1 MADRIKGITIELNGD
16 TTKLSKAL
24 DGVNKEVKSTQTALK
39 DVDKLLKLDPKNTEL
54 LRQKQKLLAD
64 QIGNTKDK
72 LEQLK
77 SAQASMDA
85 SGVDKSS
92 ADYMALRREIIDCE
106 DSLGRLEKAA
116 EKSNVAMQKVAA
128 VSKSIGDG
136 AQKVADKTKALSA
149 AAGGLLAGL
158 GAAAYGAV
166 TAADDLNTLAKQSGF
181 TTGELQK
188 MQYAADRVDVSM
200 EDITGAAKKLKS
212 NMQTAA
218 DAFVADHKAME
229 NAMESA
235 RKKAEAEAEKQKR
248 SIEGIREAGAVAA
261 KKTKEEWEGSS
272 NAVAKAFTRLKVSIK
287 DADGNMRDATD
298 VFWDAVTALSAV
310 ENETERDQIAMDLFG
325 KSADQLAGIIDD
337 GGAAFREL
345 GDEAERA
352 GLIMEQDTLDS
363 LNEVNDAIDKVKA
376 TAKATLTETGAKAIQ
391 ASLPAIEKIIDAIGK
406 VLEFIG
412 NLNEEQIS
420 MIVNILAIVAAI
432 SPVASIIAKIAA
444 AVGALLPI
452 FPVIGG
458 TLEGLWILI
467 SEVIA
472 PAIMSGISGIISF
485 IGSTVIP
492 AIGSLFAFIAANP
505 IILVIAAIT
514 AAVVALGVYLYKH
527 WDEVKARA
535 AELGQAL
542 SAMGSATMDAI
553 RNGAKK
559 LGNDL
564 KLIWDSIGQAL
575 KMQWDAWAGLG
586 NAIIGGIKSAI
597 SSVVSWV
604 QSAVN
609 SVINSI
615 NAVISAVRSLFG
627 MGGSVSVGTTRVG
640 KMAAGGTLRHGMSLV
655 GENGPELLT
664 VSGGQAVVQPLNATV
679 DSKSLASAMGGIVG
693 GGTTNVNVSFTGS
706 LAQLA
711 AVLQPVIVA
720 ETNRRGGSFVN
731 A

>member
-24 DGVNKEVKSTQTALK
+24 EGVNKEVKSTQTALK

-54 LRQKQKLLAD
+54 LKQKQKLLAD
-64 QIGNTKDK
+64 QIGNTKEK

-77 SAQASMDA
+77 NAQANMDA
-85 SGVDKSS
+85 NGVDKNSS
-92 ADYMALRREIIDCE
+92 QYMNLRREIIDCE
-106 DSLGRLEKAA
+106 DSLKRLEEAA
-116 EKSNVAMQKVAA
+116 GKSNVALQKVAA

-166 TAADDLNTLAKQSGF
+166 TTADDLNTLAKQSGF
-181 TTGELQK
+181 TTEELQK

-200 EDITGAAKKLKS
+200 EDITGAAKKMK
-212 NMQTAA
+212 TAMA
-218 DAFVADHKAME
+218 SGKDAFSKLGVE
-229 NAMESA
+229 
-235 RKKAEAEAEKQKR
+235 
-248 SIEGIREAGAVAA
+248 
-261 KKTKEEWEGSS
+261 
-272 NAVAKAFTRLKVSIK
+272 IK
-287 DADGNMRDATD
+287 NADGSMRNVNE
-298 VFWDAVTALSAV
+298 VFWETVQALSRV
-310 ENETERDQIAMDLFG
+310 QNETERDQIAMDLFG

-352 GLIMEQDTLDS
+352 GLIMSQETLDG

-376 TAKATLTETGAKAIQ
+376 TAKGALAQAGAKAIE
-391 ASLPAIEKIIDAIGK
+391 AALPAIEKVINA
-406 VLEFIG
+406 VTTL
-412 NLNEEQIS
+412 LNWLAGLDQRQIS
-420 MIVNILAIVAAI
+420 MLVTILAIVAAI
-432 SPVASIIAKIAA
+432 SPVASIIANIA
-444 AVGALLPI
+444 GAISALM
-452 FPVIGG
+452 PVLSAIAGG
-458 TLEGLWILI
+458 
-467 SEVIA
+467 
-472 PAIMSGISGIISF
+472 
-485 IGSTVIP
+485 
-492 AIGSLFAFIAANP
+492 
-505 IILVIAAIT
+505 IAAIGVGW
-514 AAVVALGVYLYKH
+514 AAVVAGIIAAAAVLGVYIVRN
-527 WDEVKARA
+527 WDEIK
-535 AELGQAL
+535 LGAQL
-542 SAMGSATMDAI
+542 CWQDI
-553 RNGAKK
+553 KNGFQK

-609 SVINSI
+609 AVINSI

-720 ETNRRGGSFVN
+720 ETNRRGSSFVN